1 MLGIRLKQVREL
13 IEGLVLDHLEK
24 YVFSNEAIDSLA
36 NKLYEKFNEMKIDSK
51 QTIKLLEKKQSEIN
65 SKLDNL
71 VAALA
76 NGISAATVKEKIESL
91 ENEREEVAWMIEDE
105 KRRSTSSMGIED
117 IKKYLAI
124 GRGIKFKEL
133 DEQRA
138 IISQYV
144 DRVTVFEDQ
153 ITIDLYLTP
162 DL

>member
-1 MLGIRLKQVREL
+1 
-13 IEGLVLDHLEK
+13 
-24 YVFSNEAIDSLA
+24 
-36 NKLYEKFNEMKIDSK
+36 
-51 QTIKLLEKKQSEIN
+51 
-65 SKLDNL
+65 
-71 VAALA
+71 
-76 NGISAATVKEKIESL
+76 
-91 ENEREEVAWMIEDE
+91 MIEDE

>member
-13 IEGLVLDHLEK
+13 RGKAAKEVAE
-24 YVFSNEAIDSLA
+24 SIDSLA
-36 NKLYEKFNEMKIDSK
+36 NKLYNKFSDMKVESK
-51 QTIKLLEKKQSEIN
+51 QTIKLLEKKRSDVA

-71 VAALA
+71 IMALA
-76 NGISAATVKEKIESL
+76 NGISAASVKDKIEAL
-91 ENEREEVAWMIEDE
+91 ENERQEVEWMIEDE
-105 KRRSTSSMGIED
+105 KRRSASSMGIED

-144 DRVTVFEDQ
+144 DRVTVYEDQ